1 MSPEVII
8 EQYGAWG
15 IIALLSYMLLKF
27 VLIDLRRD
35 QEVHTKELLRNHDKE
50 YQMITKIHDRL
61 DRHTQKIEKAIS
73 IIERLNGH
81 K

>member
-1 MSPEVII
+1 MNPELIL

-15 IIALLSYMLLKF
+15 IIAILSYMLLKF

-35 QEVHTKELLRNHDKE
+35 QETQTAELLRNHEKE
-50 YQMITKIHDRL
+50 YQMLTKIHDRL
-61 DRHTQKIEKAIS
+61 DRHTQKLEKAIS

>member
-1 MSPEVII
+1 LNPELIL

-15 IIALLSYMLLKF
+15 IIAILSYMLLKF

-35 QEVHTKELLRNHDKE
+35 QETQTAELLRNHEKE
-50 YQMITKIHDRL
+50 YQMLTKIHDRL
-61 DRHTQKIEKAIS
+61 DRHTQKLEKAIS

>member
-1 MSPEVII
+1 MSPEILL

-15 IIALLSYMLLKF
+15 IIAILSYMLLKF

-35 QEVHTKELLRNHDKE
+35 QEAQTKELLRNHDKE
-50 YQMITKIHDRL
+50 YQMICKIHDRL
-61 DRHTQKIEKAIS
+61 DRHTQKIEKATS